1 MVVKGKEDK
10 FRNNMKEMKTGRLE
24 NNCRLRSRSVK
35 KTIETRNKNNI
46 SFSTR
51 IMSIWVKS
59 IGRFWVSEK
68 TLLFF
73 KFSLMITYN
82 NCNRGRLLLNP
93 AHVELGIK
101 YRSYMYKDL
110 CNAWHAFTWFLFH
123 WDKREQYRGGYWFRY
138 LYKCIGRL

>member
-1 MVVKGKEDK
+1 MKGKEDK

-68 TLLFF
+68 TLLQVL
-73 KFSLMITYN
+73 SNDHI
-82 NCNRGRLLLNP
+82 
-93 AHVELGIK
+93 
-101 YRSYMYKDL
+101 
-110 CNAWHAFTWFLFH
+110 
-123 WDKREQYRGGYWFRY
+123 
-138 LYKCIGRL
+138 